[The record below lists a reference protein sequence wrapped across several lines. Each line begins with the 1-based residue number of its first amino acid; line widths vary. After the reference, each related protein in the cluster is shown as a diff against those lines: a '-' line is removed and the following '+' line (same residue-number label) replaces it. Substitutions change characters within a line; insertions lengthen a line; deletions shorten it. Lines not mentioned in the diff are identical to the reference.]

1 MPIEIST
8 AARMARYFILEAANA
23 LAIEVIRWDKRHDL
37 RLGRLAA
44 YVSSSHGERLMGYAS
59 QEDWQAGLHTFV
71 DADLGG
77 VPQHSTLYHMRAP
90 LHTKHGHYASLGS
103 C

>member
-1 MPIEIST
+1 MLIEIST

-59 QEDWQAGLHTFV
+59 QQDWQAGLHTFV

-77 VPQHSTLYHMRAP
+77 ASTLNALPPACSFAYEARALYLP
-90 LHTKHGHYASLGS
+90 W
-103 C
+103 